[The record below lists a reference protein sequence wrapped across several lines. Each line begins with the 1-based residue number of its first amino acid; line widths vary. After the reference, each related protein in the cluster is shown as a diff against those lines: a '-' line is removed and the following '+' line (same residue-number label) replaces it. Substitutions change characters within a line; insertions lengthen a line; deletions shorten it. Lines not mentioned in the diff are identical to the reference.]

1 MRIGVI
7 GLGAIGGITAQR
19 LIDAGLDVALAA
31 GRHAAAVATKFP
43 KARVSATL
51 PDGQYDLILLCV
63 RNTETERA
71 LTSAAPLL
79 KPDGAVVCV
88 QNGLPEERAARMVG
102 PSRVLG
108 AVIGWSASMIEPG
121 EYRLTGGGTFTLGG
135 DSPRLEHARHVL
147 QQAFPVRITHNLAGA
162 RWSKLA
168 MNCAMSTL
176 GAVSGLSLGEL
187 ASRREVRTLALRI
200 MAEVVE
206 AAKAKGV
213 VLEPIAGIRPD
224 LLVRLPAPLAH
235 AAIWMAARLRPTQRS
250 GMIARLREGRPAG
263 VEGLNALIDAPLNR
277 ALVRQVQEIERGER
291 SISPENLA
299 ELTHVGSRG
308 FRDAPTQ

>member
-31 GRHAAAVATKFP
+31 GRHAAAVASKFP
-43 KARVSATL
+43 KTRVSATL

-63 RNTETERA
+63 RSTETERA

-88 QNGLPEERAARMVG
+88 QNGLPEERAARLVG
-102 PSRVLG
+102 PLRVLG

-121 EYRLTGGGTFTLGG
+121 EYLLTGGGTFTLGG

-147 QQAFPVRITHNLAGA
+147 QQAFPVHITRNLAGA
-162 RWSKLA
+162 RWTKLA

-176 GAVSGLSLGEL
+176 GAVSGLSLGKL
-187 ASRREVRTLALRI
+187 ASRREVRTLALRV

-224 LLVRLPAPLAH
+224 LLVHLPAPLAH

-250 GMIARLREGRPAG
+250 GMIARLREGRSAG
-263 VEGLNALIDAPLNR
+263 VEDLNALIDAPLNR

-299 ELTHVGSRG
+299 ELS
-308 FRDAPTQ
+308 

>member
-19 LIDAGLDVALAA
+19 LIDAGLEVALAA
-31 GRHAAAVATKFP
+31 GRQAAAVASKFP

-63 RNTETERA
+63 RSTETERA
-71 LTSAAPLL
+71 LASAAPLL

-121 EYRLTGGGTFTLGG
+121 EYRLTGGGKFTLGG

-147 QQAFPVRITHNLAGA
+147 QHAFPVRVTRNLAGA

-187 ASRREVRTLALRI
+187 AARREVRSLALRVI
-200 MAEVVE
+200 AEVVH
-206 AAKAKGV
+206 AAQARSV
-213 VLEPIAGIRPD
+213 RMEPIAGIRPD
-224 LLVRLPAPLAH
+224 ALVKLPAPVAH
-235 AAIWMAARLRPTQRS
+235 ASIWLAAQLRPSQKS
-250 GMIARLREGRPAG
+250 GMIARLQQGRPSG
-263 VEGLNALIDAPLNR
+263 VEDLNALIDGSLNR
-277 ALVRQVQEIERGER
+277 ALVRQVQEIEKGQRR
-291 SISPENLA
+291 ISPQNLA
-299 ELTHVGSRG
+299 ELS
-308 FRDAPTQ
+308 

>member
-1 MRIGVI
+1 MAWILSAPIRARAPAGVNATMVVGLRGNMRIGVL

-19 LIDAGLDVALAA
+19 LIDAGLEVALAA
-31 GRHAAAVATKFP
+31 GRQAAAVASKFP

-63 RNTETERA
+63 RSTETERA
-71 LTSAAPLL
+71 LASAAPLL

-121 EYRLTGGGTFTLGG
+121 EYRLTGGGKFTLGG

-147 QQAFPVRITHNLAGA
+147 QHAFPVRVTRNLAGA

-187 ASRREVRTLALRI
+187 AARRDVRRLALSVVR
-200 MAEVVE
+200 EVVE
-206 AAKAKGV
+206 VARERGV
-213 VLEPIAGIRPD
+213 RMEAVSGLRPD
-224 LLVRLPAPLAH
+224 WLVEMPALLSHV
-235 AAIWMAARLRPTQRS
+235 AIWVAAQRRP
-250 GMIARLREGRPAG
+250 
-263 VEGLNALIDAPLNR
+263 
-277 ALVRQVQEIERGER
+277 
-291 SISPENLA
+291 
-299 ELTHVGSRG
+299 
-308 FRDAPTQ
+308 

>member
-1 MRIGVI
+1 MEWILSAPIRARAPAGVNATMVVGLRGNMRIGVI

-19 LIDAGLDVALAA
+19 LIDAGLEVALAA
-31 GRHAAAVATKFP
+31 GRQAAAVASKFP

-63 RNTETERA
+63 CSTETERA
-71 LTSAAPLL
+71 LASAAPLL

-121 EYRLTGGGTFTLGG
+121 GYRLTGGGKFTLGG

-147 QQAFPVRITHNLAGA
+147 QHAFPVRVTRNLAGA

-187 ASRREVRTLALRI
+187 AARRYVRTLALRTV
-200 MAEVVE
+200 AEVVGAARAHGVKLE
-206 AAKAKGV
+206 AVAR
-213 VLEPIAGIRPD
+213 LRPVW
-224 LLVRLPAPLAH
+224 LVRLPAPLAH
-235 AAIWMAARLRPTQRS
+235 APALLAARPRPGQNAGVS
-250 GMIARLREGRPAG
+250 APSAPGRPA
-263 VEGLNALIDAPLNR
+263 
-277 ALVRQVQEIERGER
+277 
-291 SISPENLA
+291 
-299 ELTHVGSRG
+299 
-308 FRDAPTQ
+308 